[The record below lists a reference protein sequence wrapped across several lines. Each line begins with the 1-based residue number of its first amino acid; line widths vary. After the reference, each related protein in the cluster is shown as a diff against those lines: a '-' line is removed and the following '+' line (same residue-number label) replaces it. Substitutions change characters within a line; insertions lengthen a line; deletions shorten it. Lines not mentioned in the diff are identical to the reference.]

1 MRTAHPTPATP
12 DPAHLERRIR
22 EMLASG
28 RIHAARPL
36 IGALRRLAPP
46 AARLAE
52 IEARALLAEGR
63 LDAALA
69 ELDAGVARE
78 PEAVAL
84 RMCRSEAR
92 MMAQDTTGAAA
103 DAAEA
108 VILDARNPQAKALL
122 GVVLVELGRNEDAV
136 ACLREAVAAEPARP
150 PFLKGLALAQER
162 NGDPAGAA
170 ATLAAAIERVPG
182 DVSLRTA
189 AIMVAMR
196 QRGFDR
202 AAALALSARRDGVAD
217 ACVFGLHGHA
227 LASLGRH
234 NEANDAYAEALKLA
248 PEDPYVRH
256 LVAAAGL
263 LPQATRAPSEYLEAV
278 FDGYATRFDT
288 HLIGLGYRVPGLMRA
303 ALLERFPRLAAGDPV
318 GPILDLGC
326 GTGLVAVVLSDLPS
340 GPLTGVDVSDGM
352 LAQARAKGLY
362 HRLEQADLETFLARD
377 TGTWPVIVAA
387 DVFCYLGVLDEVLRL
402 AHARLS
408 PGGILAFTVE
418 ALDEAGTPGWRL
430 GRQGRF
436 MHAIDYVRA
445 AAEAA
450 GFAVR
455 TARREALRFE
465 AEAEVPG
472 LLFVLERVR
481 HDG

>member
-1 MRTAHPTPATP
+1 MRTEPLITAGP
-12 DPAHLERRIR
+12 DPAHLVRRIR
-22 EMLASG
+22 EMLAGG
-28 RIHAARPL
+28 RINAARPL

-46 AARLAE
+46 AAQLAE
-52 IEARALLAEGR
+52 LEARALRVEGNVA
-63 LDAALA
+63 AALA
-69 ELDAGVARE
+69 ALDEGVARD

-84 RMCRSEAR
+84 RMFRCELR
-92 MMAQDTTGAAA
+92 MQAHDAAGAAT

-108 VILDARNPQAKALL
+108 VILDARNARAKALL
-122 GVVLVELGRNEDAV
+122 GVVMLELGHADDAV
-136 ACLREAVAAEPARP
+136 ACLQEAVAAEPARAA
-150 PFLKGLALAQER
+150 FLKGLALAQER
-162 NGDPAGAA
+162 AGDSLSAA

-182 DVSLRTA
+182 DVSVRTA
-189 AIMVAMR
+189 AIMIAMR
-196 QRGFDR
+196 QRSFAQ
-202 AAALALSARRDGVAD
+202 AADLAQAACQAGIAD

-234 NEANDAYAEALKLA
+234 DAANEAYAEALKLA

-263 LPQATRAPSEYLEAV
+263 LPQATRAPAGYLEAV
-278 FDGYATRFDT
+278 FDGYATRFDA
-288 HLIGLGYRVPGLMRA
+288 HLIGLGYRVPGLLRA
-303 ALLERFPRLAAGDPV
+303 AVLAQFPSLGEGVPL

-326 GTGLVAVVLSDLPS
+326 GTGLMAVVLSDLPA
-340 GPLTGVDVSDGM
+340 GPITGVDVSEGM

-362 HRLEQADLETFLARD
+362 AHLEQVELEVFLGRD
-377 TGTWPVIVAA
+377 TTAWPVMLAA
-387 DVFCYLGVLDEVLRL
+387 DVFCYFGALDGVLRL
-402 AHARLS
+402 ARARLR

-418 ALDEAGTPGWRL
+418 ELAEAGSPWRL

-436 MHAIDYVRA
+436 THAEDYVRS

-450 GFAVR
+450 GFAIRV
-455 TARREALRFE
+455 ARREALRTE
-465 AEAEVPG
+465 ADADVPG